1 MKGAKVVD
9 AGVNTDTERLLGLT
23 FQEIKTVISGW
34 KLNALT
40 AQEKKR
46 LFRCTK
52 TFHFFLR

>member
-46 LFRCTK
+46 LFRCTVNS
-52 TFHFFLR
+52 

>member
-46 LFRCTK
+46 LFRTK
-52 TFHFFLR
+52 TIHFFWR